1 MIFKMPI
8 VEVGMFENFQVLR
21 NAQSSTVKTP
31 VNLDIHTYV
40 CMYVYMWYI
49 SSLLRYNWYTI
60 IYKY

>member
-1 MIFKMPI
+1 MPI